1 MRPCRRP
8 TASSRRRGAT
18 HDEVAVA
25 DDGLA
30 GGSGGTVELSVLAD
44 VVVVTHAEVGGILR
58 GGFFVLARG
67 AHDGVG
73 AHDVSATQRRGAGT
87 VRADHGVRPD
97 HAVGAEGGVAEDVH
111 AGTELAVGADGGVV

>member
-1 MRPCRRP
+1 M
-8 TASSRRRGAT
+8 
-18 HDEVAVA
+18 
-25 DDGLA
+25 
-30 GGSGGTVELSVLAD
+30 ELSVLAD

-58 GGFFVLARG
+58 GGIFVLARG
-67 AHDGVG
+67 AHDSVG

-111 AGTELAVGADGGVV
+111 AGTEPQLGPMVASSDTTQKGPTRRAGRDGRVLAD